1 MSTKTTPTQPRVELF
16 TPEKVRAL
24 LEVIANGSGDELL
37 TLHELKVTGCHPF
50 SNSTRIRK
58 IQKKEYPEPI
68 KISPQMCLFK
78 AGEIRRWRKDP
89 VAFKKTNAQ
98 KGAA

>member
-89 VAFKKTNAQ
+89 NGFNN
-98 KGAA
+98 KGAKNV

>member
-1 MSTKTTPTQPRVELF
+1 MPTKTTLTQPRVAFF

-58 IQKKEYPEPI
+58 IHNKEYPKPI
-68 KISPQMCLFK
+68 KISQQMCLFK
-78 AGEIRRWRKDP
+78 AGDIRRWRKDP
-89 VAFKKTNAQ
+89 NGFKN
-98 KGAA
+98 KGAKND

>member
-78 AGEIRRWRKDP
+78 SGEIRRWRKDP

-98 KGAA
+98 KEAA

>member
-1 MSTKTTPTQPRVELF
+1 MSKKTTSTQPRVALF

-58 IQKKEYPEPI
+58 ILNKEYPAPI
-68 KISPQMCLFK
+68 KISQQMCLFK
-78 AGEIRRWRKDP
+78 AGDIRRWRKDP
-89 VAFKKTNAQ
+89 NGFNN
-98 KGAA
+98 KGAKNV